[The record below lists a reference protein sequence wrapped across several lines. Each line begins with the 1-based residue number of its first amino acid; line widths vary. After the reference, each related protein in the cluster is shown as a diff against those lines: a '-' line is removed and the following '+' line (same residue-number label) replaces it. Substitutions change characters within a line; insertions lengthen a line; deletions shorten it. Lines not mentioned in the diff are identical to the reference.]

1 MLCWKSWSKH
11 PVLER
16 KGKREILNGGLLG
29 EVAVVRQVFL
39 FGVFECPLGHAGRCC
54 TGIVPVLGYRD
65 RRYFNTAAVRLS
77 ERINRTDIRTYR

>member
-39 FGVFECPLGHAGRCC
+39 FGVFECPLGHAGRSC
-54 TGIVPVLGYRD
+54 TGFVYRYVLVLVRLI
-65 RRYFNTAAVRLS
+65 RALSRTAAVLK
-77 ERINRTDIRTYR
+77 

>member
-54 TGIVPVLGYRD
+54 TGFVYRYVLMTVRLI
-65 RRYFNTAAVRLS
+65 RSLSRTAAVLK
-77 ERINRTDIRTYR
+77 